1 MKKYNFNF
9 DLTGLSTYTDEV
21 GGELIAKAV
30 LKGKTAEYVK
40 VAPGIKGS
48 QSLNLLDSSL
58 TVQDGTCGWNADGS
72 TTLSQ
77 RDITV
82 CDYKVNEALCPKDLN
97 DYWAGQL
104 LTPGS
109 YNETV
114 PFEEQIAELKV
125 SQISQYIEDKVW
137 GASTGAGDC
146 FDGFKSLIS
155 TGTAGVVEAT
165 GSVAITPTNALEQV
179 DLLISFLSEDVLDRD
194 DLIVFMS
201 YANYRKYVTALRTSN
216 YFHYTPEE
224 AGKEFVTF
232 HPATNIMVAPA
243 RGLNG
248 SNQLTLGPAGYMV
261 IGTDLMSDAD
271 NLRIFYSQDNDEVR
285 VRANFKVGAQIA
297 YPSAFV
303 TNGIA

>member
-40 VAPGIKGS
+40 VAPGIKGT
-48 QSLNLLDSSL
+48 QALNLLDSSL
-58 TVQDGTCGWNADGS
+58 AVQDGSCGWSASG
-72 TTLSQ
+72 TTELVQ
-77 RDITV
+77 RDIKV
-82 CDYKVNEALCPKDLN
+82 CDYKVNESLCPSSLN
-97 DYWAGQL
+97 EYWAGQL
-104 LTPGS
+104 LSPGS
-109 YNETV
+109 YNEAV

-125 SQISQYIEDKVW
+125 SQISQFIEDKVW

-155 TGTAGVVEAT
+155 TSTTGVVEAT
-165 GSVAITPTNALEQV
+165 GSVAITTSNALEQV
-179 DLLISFLSEDVLDRD
+179 DLLISYLSEDVMDRD

-201 YANYRKYVTALRTSN
+201 YANYRKYVAALRAAN
-216 YFHYTPEE
+216 YFHYTPET
-224 AGKEFVTF
+224 AGQDFVTF

-261 IGTDLMSDAD
+261 IGTDLMSDSD

-297 YPSAFV
+297 FPSAFV
-303 TNGIA
+303 TNGLA